1 MFANLVN
8 SIFGK
13 EDSATNDTEVAP
25 ADATPPRV
33 TAKTRSDQGKKGSK
47 KRYNERRKRPRAAAA
62 FSSGKVLH
70 ATDNNFKAMVLKS
83 EVPVVVDFWA
93 PWCGPCKAMGPVLEE
108 LAAQLGP
115 GARVVKLDVDDNP
128 RTSARYNIR
137 SIPTMMIFTGGEIQE
152 VLVGLQSKDRLVN
165 LLLAAN
171 G

>member
-1 MFANLVN
+1 
-8 SIFGK
+8 
-13 EDSATNDTEVAP
+13 
-25 ADATPPRV
+25 
-33 TAKTRSDQGKKGSK
+33 
-47 KRYNERRKRPRAAAA
+47 
-62 FSSGKVLH
+62 
-70 ATDNNFKAMVLKS
+70 MVLKS